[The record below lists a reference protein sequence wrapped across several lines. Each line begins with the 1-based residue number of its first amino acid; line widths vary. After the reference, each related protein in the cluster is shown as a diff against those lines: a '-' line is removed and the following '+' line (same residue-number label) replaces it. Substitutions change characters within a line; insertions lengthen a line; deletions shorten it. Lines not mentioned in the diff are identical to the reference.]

1 MATRKRKSDPKL
13 CLHKASG
20 QGYVYLNGGNVY
32 LGRFDLSETKERY
45 YRLLAEW
52 HAGGRK
58 LPVTKAE
65 VTVVELC
72 ASFWKYAQEHYSP
85 DGRPTD
91 SVSRV
96 KQALRPLRDLYG
108 SMPAA
113 SFGPLALAAV
123 RQIWIDKGLART
135 TINDYTSTL
144 KGVFRWAASKQ
155 LLEGTVYENLRTVEG
170 LEKGRSKARETE
182 KIQPAELNEI
192 EAIRPYVSRQIW
204 ALSRLQLLTGA
215 RGGELFRLRSID
227 IDVSGTVWKADLKT
241 HKMSHKGKD
250 RILYFG
256 PKAQDILKEFMH
268 ERPLDAFLFSPR
280 EAESERY
287 AVARTHRRPDQ
298 ISALPKTDRKV
309 SMCYTADSYRRAIS
323 RGCRAA
329 EVPVW
334 TPHQLRHTFAT
345 RIRKDFGLEAAQVL
359 LGHARADVTQL
370 YAEID
375 SQRAIQ
381 VIGVIG

>member
-1 MATRKRKSDPKL
+1 MATRKRKNDPKL
-13 CLHKASG
+13 CLHRASK
-20 QGYVYLNGGNVY
+20 QGYVFLNSQNVY
-32 LGRFDLSETKERY
+32 LGRYDLPETKEKY
-45 YRLLAEW
+45 HRLLAEW
-52 HAGGRK
+52 HAGGCN
-58 LPVTKAE
+58 LPVTKVE
-65 VTVVELC
+65 ITVVELC
-72 ASFWKYAQEHYSP
+72 ANFWKYAQEHYSP

-91 SVSRV
+91 SLSRV

-108 SMPAA
+108 SLPAA
-113 SFGPLALAAV
+113 NFGPLALTAL
-123 RQIWIDKGLART
+123 RQTWIDKGLART

-155 LLEGTVYENLRTVEG
+155 MVDGTVYENLRTVEG
-170 LEKGRSKARETE
+170 LERGRSSARETE
-182 KIQPAELNEI
+182 NIQPAGTNEI

-204 ALSRLQLLTGA
+204 ALIRLQLLTGA
-215 RGGELFRLRSID
+215 RGGELFCLRSID
-227 IDVSGTVWKADLKT
+227 IDVSGKVWKADLKT

-280 EAESERY
+280 EAENERH
-287 AVARTHRRPDQ
+287 AIAPTHRRPDQ
-298 ISALPKTDRKV
+298 KSALAKTGRKV
-309 SMCYTADSYRRAIS
+309 GVCYTVDSYRRAIN
-323 RGCRAA
+323 RGCRSAK
-329 EVPVW
+329 VPVW

-370 YAEID
+370 YAERD
-375 SQRAIQ
+375 EFRAKT
-381 VIGVIG
+381 VVEKSG